1 MYRPIRV
8 WLLLM
13 LTPCVICHFN
23 LFLLCIFLLHL
34 FFFLCFLLIFIF
46 LIIPIPLFVP
56 LGVANIQLD
65 RQIQEGTETDVIFQ
79 SDGLKSECCHSEH
92 AGMPCTA
99 EIAT

>member
-46 LIIPIPLFVP
+46 LIIPIPLCVP
-56 LGVANIQLD
+56 PGVANIQLD
-65 RQIQEGTETDVIFQ
+65 RQIGLQEGTETDVMMTACQHI
-79 SDGLKSECCHSEH
+79 SERRTEERVL
-92 AGMPCTA
+92 P
-99 EIAT
+99 